1 MMVAMTTTPT
11 RPGPAATSPVVTTP
25 ATGPIAVLR
34 GVLARPL
41 ASYYLLLATV
51 GLLML
56 IGLVMVFSATSLNS
70 LAANESPYSSVTKQ
84 VLFAFV
90 GLLAF
95 WVCQRLPVRTL

>member
-1 MMVAMTTTPT
+1 MMVPMTTTPT
-11 RPGPAATSPVVTTP
+11 RPSPAPAAASPVATTP
-25 ATGPIAVLR
+25 ATGPLAVLR

-51 GLLML
+51 GLLLL

-70 LAANESPYSSVTKQ
+70 LVDNGTPYSSVSKQ

-90 GLLAF
+90 GFVAF
-95 WVCQRLPVRTL
+95 WI